1 MDNKQKFIYT
11 MDASVAEIL
20 SKQNFTLLS
29 DNNDNYIFL
38 NNGVLTFESDEDKN
52 ILTKMAYTNV
62 LCF

>member
-11 MDASVAEIL
+11 MDASIADKLVEQGFI
-20 SKQNFTLLS
+20 LLS